1 MSLPS
6 SSQIRQMTSARDVLN
21 ARDAAN
27 AALRRSSSPAIREQA
42 GAVHTTAQRRLDEL
56 QGRDPQRIQ
65 AQADRSTKSGPISS
79 VRAWVC
85 CPARSGL
92 RPSARQRRSGLR
104 SSGRSAEPQKTPVPK
119 FPKFPLAQGAQDGKV
134 SG

>member
-65 AQADRSTKSGPISS
+65 AQADRSAKERADLVRQSLGLLPSKERLEAKRKAAE
-79 VRAWVC
+79 VRAQVF
-85 CPARSGL
+85 G
-92 RPSARQRRSGLR
+92 
-104 SSGRSAEPQKTPVPK
+104 QKR
-119 FPKFPLAQGAQDGKV
+119 
-134 SG
+134 